1 VDYSGTLRDGWM
13 YTWKHKWLWLLALIP
28 ALAGVV
34 GLLPNLSGSAITPDM
49 TPDEIMAMAGPSL
62 LMSCLSLILILVI
75 WLVGLAARGGI
86 ISGVARLA
94 RGEMAGFGQAFRE
107 GWRKVLPLLG
117 MTILLYGALLL
128 LFIVMFFL
136 FLIPVATMALTG
148 GLDNPSDA
156 LSAGMGTV
164 GLLLFCCLSVVAVLL
179 SIVLSLVYP
188 FAYRGIMLRELGVV
202 DSIRHGWGVLRDNL
216 GEILL
221 LALPFLVITLVLG
234 VGVAIINVAI
244 ATPDTFN
251 PGAAVGA
258 MQAFGWRFLI
268 AFLITAVVS
277 SLLAAWQ
284 SATFTLAYLGWT
296 GKDVLKDTAAPLPPM
311 M

>member
-1 VDYSGTLRDGWM
+1 MDYSGTLRDGWM

-28 ALAGVV
+28 SLAGVV

-49 TPDEIMAMAGPSL
+49 TPDQMMSRAGPSL
-62 LMSCLSLILILVI
+62 LMSCLSLILILAI
-75 WLVGLAARGGI
+75 WLVGLATRGGI
-86 ISGVARLA
+86 ITGVARLA
-94 RGEMAGFGQAFRE
+94 RGEMVGFGQSFRE

-117 MTILLYGALLL
+117 MTILLYGALIL
-128 LFIVMFFL
+128 LFIVMFFV
-136 FLIPVATMALTG
+136 FLIPIMTMAVTG

-156 LSAGMGTV
+156 LSAGLGMGS
-164 GLLLFCCLSVVAVLL
+164 LLLFCCLSVVAVLL

-188 FAYRGIMLRELGVV
+188 FAYRGIMLRGLGVT
-202 DSIRHGWGVLRDNL
+202 DSIRHGWAVLRDNL

-234 VGVAIINVAI
+234 GAVAIINLVI
-244 ATPDTFN
+244 ATPGAFD
-251 PGAAVGA
+251 PVAAVDS
-258 MQAFGWRFLI
+258 MQAFGWRFLVT
-268 AFLITAVVS
+268 FLITALIT